1 MLETIVNFINSL
13 LWGTVL
19 IYGLVGA
26 GIFFTLRLGFIQIT
40 HFGHATHLMR
50 ISRQGGEQDG
60 GLTSFQ
66 VFCTSMA
73 ARVGAGN
80 MAGVAVAITTGG
92 PGAIFWMWL
101 IAFLGM
107 STSMIESTLAQVF
120 KVRDQDGQLRGGPS
134 YYMAQGLGQKWMGTV
149 FAIFLII
156 AFGLVFNA
164 VQANTI
170 SAAMNNVFDFD
181 PTIVGIVIAIAS
193 GLVIMGGLKKVARV
207 SEIIVPVMAIAY
219 LIIAVYVVAINFEKL
234 PGVFALIINSAFGW
248 HEAASGGVAYAIAQA
263 MKAGIAR
270 GLFSNEAGMGSAA
283 NVAASATPN
292 PNHPASQGFIQMFGV
307 FVDTIVIC
315 TATAA
320 IILLAG
326 DNATQGDGISLTI
339 EALNSH
345 VGSWGGAFIAGS
357 IVLFCFTSIIANYS
371 YAETNVLFLTKNNKR
386 ALPVFRLAV
395 IAMVMFGAVAKID
408 IVWNLADASMGLM
421 ALVNL
426 VALILL
432 SNLAVKVIKDYI
444 KQKKAGQVPVF
455 YAKNFPELD
464 GKIEPGMW
472 EEAPEADKVN
482 ASNLAIALN
491 EKALTGS

>member
-1 MLETIVNFINSL
+1 MLETIVSFINAI
-13 LWGTVL
+13 LWETVL

-26 GIFFTLRLGFIQIT
+26 GIFFTLRLGVIQVT
-40 HFGHATHLMR
+40 NFGHAVGLMR
-50 ISRQGGEQDG
+50 ISRHSSKDG
-60 GLTSFQ
+60 LSSFQ

-107 STSMIESTLAQVF
+107 ATSMVESTLAQVF
-120 KVRDQDGQLRGGPS
+120 KVKDEDGQFRGGPS
-134 YYMAQGLGQKWMGTV
+134 YYMTKGLGQRWMGIL

-170 SAAMNNVFDFD
+170 TGAMSKVFAFD
-181 PTIVGIVIAIAS
+181 PMIVGIVLSIAS
-193 GLVIMGGLKKVARV
+193 GLVIMGGLRKVAKV
-207 SEIIVPVMAIAY
+207 SEILVPIMAIAY
-219 LIIAVYVVAINFEKL
+219 LLLAVIVVIMNVEKL
-234 PGVFALIINSAFGW
+234 PQVFMLIINSAFGW
-248 HEAASGGVAYAIAQA
+248 QEAASGGLAFAIAQA

-307 FVDTIVIC
+307 FVDTLVIC

-326 DNATQGDGISLTI
+326 DVDASGDGIALTI
-339 EALNSH
+339 AALDVH
-345 VGSWGGAFIAGS
+345 VGEWGGLFIAGS

-371 YAETNVLFLTKNNKR
+371 YAETNILFLSNNKKGVL
-386 ALPVFRLAV
+386 APFRLCV
-395 IAMVMFGAVAKID
+395 VAMVMFGALAKIN
-408 IVWNLADASMGLM
+408 IVWALADASMGLM

-426 VALILL
+426 IALVLL
-432 SNLAVKVIKDYI
+432 SGLAIAVIKDY
-444 KQKKAGQVPVF
+444 QQQRKAGVTPKFV
-455 YAKNFPELD
+455 AKNFPALN
-464 GKIEPGMW
+464 GKTEKGIW
-472 EEAPEADKVN
+472 EE
-482 ASNLAIALN
+482 
-491 EKALTGS
+491 

>member
-1 MLETIVNFINSL
+1 MLETIVNFINML
-13 LWGTVL
+13 LWQHIL

-40 HFGHATHLMR
+40 HLGHATKLMR
-50 ISRQGGEQDG
+50 ISRKGSADG
-60 GLTSFQ
+60 LSSFQ

-107 STSMIESTLAQVF
+107 STSMVESTLAQVF
-120 KVRDQDGQLRGGPS
+120 KVKDEDGQFRGGPA
-134 YYMAQGLGQKWMGTV
+134 YYMTNGLGQKWMGV
-149 FAIFLII
+149 LFSIFLII

-170 SAAMNNVFDFD
+170 SAALTEVFAFD
-181 PTIVGIVIAIAS
+181 ATIIGIVTAVCS
-193 GLVIMGGLKKVARV
+193 GLVIMGGLKKIARV
-207 SEIIVPVMAIAY
+207 SEIIVPVMALAY
-219 LIIAVYVVAINFEKL
+219 LLVAAFVVVTNLEKL
-234 PGVFALIINSAFGW
+234 PSVFSLIIHSAFGW
-248 HEAASGGVAYAIAQA
+248 QEAASGGVAYAIAQA

-283 NVAASATPN
+283 NIAASATPN

-307 FVDTIVIC
+307 FVDTLVIC

-320 IILLAG
+320 IILLSG
-326 DNATQGDGISLTI
+326 DVTTQGDGISLTI
-339 EALNSH
+339 IALQSH
-345 VGSWGGAFIAGS
+345 VGQWAGAFIAGS
-357 IVLFCFTSIIANYS
+357 ILLFCFTSIIANYS
-371 YAETNVLFLTKNNKR
+371 YAESNILFLSKNKTYF
-386 ALPVFRLAV
+386 LTPFRLCV
-395 IAMVMFGAVAKID
+395 VGMVMFGAIAKID

-426 VALILL
+426 VALVLL
-432 SNLAVKVIKDYI
+432 SNLAIKVIKHYLA
-444 KQKKAGQVPVF
+444 QKRAGKEPSFKASD
-455 YAKNFPELD
+455 FPQLK
-464 GKIEPGMW
+464 GKVEKGIW
-472 EEAPEADKVN
+472 E
-482 ASNLAIALN
+482 
-491 EKALTGS
+491 